1 MKKIFFYVSFCLAIS
16 LTTTTA
22 FGQVV
27 SGIGDSIT
35 QGFPYRQSPG
45 NGSEDGGYQ
54 PFLDSLLGG
63 SYRVLN
69 YGVGGETTLI
79 GVSRIDKLIQAH
91 PNSTMLIL
99 EGVNDLAY
107 GLSWSTTK
115 SNLATMIDKCRS
127 AKVTPIIGTL
137 SPTTIVEDSNHN
149 AGIRRIASDRGVKLA
164 DIWPALAPN
173 WGNLNVDNVHPNTE
187 GYKVMAKVWH
197 KAVVAAPPPGKPPV
211 INSPKAENVREMTAS
226 LRSKVNPN
234 GDPTT
239 AYYEYGLSSE
249 YGNQTK
255 TVDLGTGFFNE
266 SLISDIKSLKPK
278 TTYHFRLIAK
288 NSRGKTVSANTTF
301 RTEAA
306 TGPYVETQPPAG
318 VSARNATLNG
328 FVTPNGFQSKYYFQ
342 YGPTKQYGMETEH
355 FNAGNGNEQISV
367 SVTISGLEPETVY
380 HFRIVAVG
388 NSNTVVGNDVDLLTI
403 TPSSSS
409 GCFLQSILK

>member
-1 MKKIFFYVSFCLAIS
+1 MTIS
-16 LTTTTA
+16 LTSTTA

-27 SGIGDSIT
+27 AGIGDSIT
-35 QGFPYRQSPG
+35 QGYPYRQTSG

-79 GVSRIDKLIQAH
+79 GVSRIDNVIRAH
-91 PNSTMLIL
+91 PNSTILIL
-99 EGVNDLAY
+99 EGFNDLAF

-115 SNLATMIDKCRS
+115 SNLAIMIDKCRN
-127 AKVTPIIGTL
+127 AKITPIIGTL
-137 SPTTIVEDSNHN
+137 SPATRVSDSNHN
-149 AGIRRIASDRGVKLA
+149 AGIRRIASGRGVKLA
-164 DIWPALAPN
+164 DLWPALAPN

-187 GYKVMAKVWH
+187 GYKVIAKVWH
-197 KAVVAAPPPGKPPV
+197 KAIVTAPPSPKPPV
-211 INSPKAENVREMTAS
+211 INSPRAENVREMTAS
-226 LRSKVNPN
+226 ISSKVNPN

-239 AYYEYGLSSE
+239 AYYEYGVTPE
-249 YGNQTK
+249 YGKQTE

-266 SLISDIKSLKPK
+266 SLISNIKSLKPK

-288 NSRGKTVSANTTF
+288 NSRGETVSANNTF
-301 RTEAA
+301 RTVAA
-306 TGPYVETQPPAG
+306 TGPYVETQPPTG
-318 VSARNATLNG
+318 VSARNATFNG

-342 YGPTKQYGMETEH
+342 YGPTKRYGMETEH
-355 FNAGNGNEQISV
+355 FNAGKGNEQISV
-367 SVTISGLEPETVY
+367 SVTVSGLEPETVY

-388 NSNTVVGNDVDLLTI
+388 NSNTIVGNDVDFLTI
-403 TPSSSS
+403 IPSSSS